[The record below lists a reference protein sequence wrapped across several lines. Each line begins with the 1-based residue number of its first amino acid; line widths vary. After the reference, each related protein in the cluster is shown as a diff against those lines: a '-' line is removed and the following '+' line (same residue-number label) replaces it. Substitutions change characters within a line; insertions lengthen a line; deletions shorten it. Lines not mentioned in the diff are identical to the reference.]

1 MKKHVFL
8 AVAILASVLGASA
21 QLIDV
26 KWSSTSIVGGMI
38 RTYTA
43 VGNKYNYRILGK
55 KGFAIQKLDK
65 SFNLIS
71 EQPFPE
77 MEYGGRK
84 LGINNP
90 FNVFDIVCIE
100 DNIYVLFQTLNKD
113 NLQFEIL
120 LSRVGEGLIL
130 EQPKPIFSNSVASS
144 VNRYLLSNN
153 GQFLL
158 HFFETNESTYI
169 SVYDKNMNKV
179 WSVKYKLPFINT
191 STLTLSND
199 GTYAIGNVANEL
211 ILISKTNHTS
221 AKIQVNGDIH
231 VNNVMYKV
239 NNGKVICAGSYTK
252 NGKEAG
258 VYMATYDI
266 AKNIMSTSAYFP
278 YSQATVAKFDNTDKK
293 MENVTYKLSGMICHS
308 NGTTTLISQ
317 RNFTNR
323 RCTEN
328 TYGNPC
334 VDINIAG
341 EKIITS
347 IASNI
352 DLNYEVLINNRIE
365 LVNPYSKLI
374 DICIMDGGKTKL
386 LYPTGSTSKFIYN
399 EASIS
404 SDGQVNTNK
413 FEFDEPIDLS
423 RWTFEARDVPEDR
436 ILIEGQTGPSATRKY
451 GIINLE

>member
-1 MKKHVFL
+1 MKKHVFI
-8 AVAILASVLGASA
+8 AVAILISVLSASA

-26 KWSSTSIVGGMI
+26 KWSSTSVIGGMI

-43 VGNKYNYRILGK
+43 VGDKYNYRILGK

-65 SFNLIS
+65 NFNVLS

-84 LGINNP
+84 LGIYTP
-90 FNVFDIVCIE
+90 FNVYDIVCIE
-100 DNIYVLFQTLNKD
+100 GNVYVLFQTLNKD
-113 NLQFEIL
+113 NQQFEIL
-120 LSRVGEGLIL
+120 LSRVGEGLML
-130 EQPKPIFSNSVASS
+130 EQPKPIFSNNIASS
-144 VNRYLLSNN
+144 VNRFLLSNN

-199 GTYAIGNVANEL
+199 GTYAIGNIDNEL
-211 ILISKTNHTS
+211 IVISNTNHTS
-221 AKIQVNGDIH
+221 AKIQVDGDIH
-231 VNNVMYKV
+231 VNNVMYKL

-252 NGKEAG
+252 NSKEAG

-266 AKNIMSTSAYFP
+266 ATNVMSTSAYYP
-278 YSQATVAKFDNTDKK
+278 YTQASVAKFDNTDKK
-293 MENVTYKLSGMICHS
+293 MENITYKLSGIICHS
-308 NGTTTLISQ
+308 NGTTTLVSE

-334 VDINIAG
+334 VDINVSG

-347 IASNI
+347 VASNN
-352 DLNYEVLINNRIE
+352 DLIYEVIINNRMEAI
-365 LVNPYSKLI
+365 NPYSKLI
-374 DICIMDGGKTKL
+374 NICIRDGGKTKL
-386 LYPTGSTSKFIYN
+386 LYQSGSTTKFIYN
-399 EASIS
+399 ETSIS

-423 RWTFEARDVPEDR
+423 RWTFEAKDLTEDR
-436 ILIEGQTGPSATRKY
+436 ILIEGQSGPSATRKY